1 MMNVNNERC
10 NHLSIYP
17 SIDNNINVLMF
28 HHWPTSDSLLLTV
41 AVGLFSSTANYAG
54 MSRLISRRWA
64 KHLTARTA
72 GPLHSRCRARVAGW
86 DKVTPA
92 GRGWWGG
99 GNRRRVQGASVPKEK
114 FKGSDKNRIN
124 EPKMKAQIPKWS
136 AEEEYILS

>member
-10 NHLSIYP
+10 NHLSIYL
-17 SIDNNINVLMF
+17 SIEQYKCTQV
-28 HHWPTSDSLLLTV
+28 PSLLLTV

-54 MSRLISRRWA
+54 MSQLISRRWA

-72 GPLHSRCRARVAGW
+72 GPLHSRCRDRVAGW

-92 GRGWWGG
+92 RRGG